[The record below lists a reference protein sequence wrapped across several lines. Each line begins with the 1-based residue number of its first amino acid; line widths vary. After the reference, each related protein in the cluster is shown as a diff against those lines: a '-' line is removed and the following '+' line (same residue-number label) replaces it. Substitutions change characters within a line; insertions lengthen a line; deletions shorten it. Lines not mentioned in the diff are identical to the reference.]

1 MAEFILSL
9 PADQKAIVARSARGS
24 KRPSYYDSELAV
36 VAQRAAK
43 TGVVPE
49 VADTVQISEDLE
61 AVIILLPT
69 AHKRNLLNF
78 LQAGLQVSTDAS
90 EAELMAEV
98 VAIRASNYAVINSEA
113 VAPQLDYAKAKGAV
127 ASFLENARE
136 TSGLSIDGLVPDLDR
151 LFAALNEDVEA
162 VSRPE
167 ILALHNHITDNMT
180 VFDLTKRGT
189 QRQKEILSW
198 INIFKSYL

>member
-9 PADQKAIVARSARGS
+9 PADQRAIVARSARGS
-24 KRPSYYDSELAV
+24 KRPSYYDSELAI
-36 VAQRAAK
+36 VAQRAEKA
-43 TGVVPE
+43 GL
-49 VADTVQISEDLE
+49 VAASDEVQISEDLE

-78 LQAGLQVSTDAS
+78 LQAGLQVSTDAN

-98 VAIRASNYAVINSEA
+98 VSIRASNYTTINMEA

-127 ASFLENARE
+127 ASFLENARAS
-136 TSGLSIDGLVPDLDR
+136 SGLSIDGLVPDLDR

-167 ILALHNHITDNMT
+167 ILSLHNHITDTMT

-198 INIFKSYL
+198 INIVKSYL